1 MGQWSSPNSYSPST
15 CLPIQR
21 LIQGFH
27 NYLRWRA
34 SQKKFKQLTVAKRST
49 LDVCGNPGSFF
60 HILTVMGIGLP
71 EIGHKG
77 RDAKNYL
84 KRGGSHKSGDGKF
97 SKRKKCFVEKNKS
110 NSLVKKYIKNINNFQ
125 I

>member
-1 MGQWSSPNSYSPST
+1 MFVEILAVSSTFS
-15 CLPIQR
+15 L
-21 LIQGFH
+21 L
-27 NYLRWRA
+27 W
-34 SQKKFKQLTVAKRST
+34 
-49 LDVCGNPGSFF
+49 
-60 HILTVMGIGLP
+60 GIGLP